1 MTEKPKLRVVQTEAA
16 PAPVQG
22 APYSQAVIG
31 GDVVYVAGQLGLDPA
46 SGTLVAEDVTAQ
58 THQAMENLRAILEEA
73 GSAMADVLK
82 VTVFLDDLDD
92 FAAMNEAY
100 REHLDAPFP
109 ARTTVEVSALP
120 LGARVELDVLA
131 RA

>member
-1 MTEKPKLRVVQTEAA
+1 MTEKSEPRVVHTEAA

-31 GDVVYVAGQLGLDPA
+31 GDVVYVAGQLGLDPS
-46 SGTLVAEDVTAQ
+46 SGALVADDVAAQ
-58 THQAMENLRAILEEA
+58 TDQAMRNLRAILEAA
-73 GSAMADVLK
+73 GSSMADVLK
-82 VTVFLDDLDD
+82 VTVFLDDLSD

-100 REHLDAPFP
+100 REHLGVPYP

-120 LGARVELDVLA
+120 LDALVELDVTA